1 MIYYV
6 SRTVLK
12 YFQITLVKQAVHPKF
27 TPEVETDIYISDNS
41 NIELNKCF
49 ESAKEPQFSTLTIQ
63 LTNHLLIVS
72 VQYTGIGEFYTN
84 FNIKSTYLFLKKKK
98 KRLCHLVNHTSSF
111 LHFLIL

>member
-1 MIYYV
+1 MIYYI
-6 SRTVLK
+6 SQTLLK
-12 YFQITLVKQAVHPKF
+12 HFQITLVKQAVHPKF

-49 ESAKEPQFSTLTIQ
+49 ESAKEFSTLTIQ

-84 FNIKSTYLFLKKKK
+84 CNIETTYLFLKKKK
-98 KRLCHLVNHTSSF
+98 KKALSPGQSYF
-111 LHFLIL
+111 